1 MTTKKLTEGTK
12 FDGMKVRYDLIP
24 PSMLHAVAM
33 VLTYGADKYED
44 RNWEKG
50 IKYGRVFGAMSRH
63 MWAWFVGNDIDPESN
78 LPHLWHVACNV
89 AFLIHFTCNPKRYAS
104 LDDRPECDDDAY
116 RQIAFT
122 KYKEK
127 K

>member
-1 MTTKKLTEGTK
+1 MEKLTEGIK
-12 FDGMKVRYDLIP
+12 FDGMKPRYDLIP
-24 PSMLHAVAM
+24 PSILHAIAM

-63 MWAWFVGNDIDPESN
+63 MWAWFRGENIDPESN

-89 AFLIHFTCNPKRYAS
+89 AFLVHFTCNPAKYS
-104 LDDRPECDDDAY
+104 DLDDRPIADDPAY
-116 RQIAFT
+116 QEIEFT
-122 KYKEK
+122 RYKEK